1 MSKLLMWD
9 FECTKCQNVFDEL
22 QKYDDHTDL
31 PCPSC
36 GAPSKRTISGT
47 RLDPKMGLSDD
58 FPTMASKWEKRTRA
72 RAKND
77 KLTDNPNL
85 WMY

>member
-1 MSKLLMWD
+1 MSKLLV
-9 FECTKCQNVFDEL
+9 FEFLCTKCGNSFEDLVDPITRE
-22 QKYDDHTDL
+22 L
-31 PCPSC
+31 PCPNCNYSA
-36 GAPSKRTISGT
+36 GRIISAP

-58 FPTMASKWEKRTRA
+58 FPTMASKWEKRTRD

>member
-1 MSKLLMWD
+1 MAKLIMWG
-9 FECTKCQNVFDEL
+9 FECAKHGEFEELCERCDE
-22 QKYDDHTDL
+22 L
-31 PCPSC
+31 PCPQC
-36 GAPSKRTISGT
+36 GEPAKRVISGT